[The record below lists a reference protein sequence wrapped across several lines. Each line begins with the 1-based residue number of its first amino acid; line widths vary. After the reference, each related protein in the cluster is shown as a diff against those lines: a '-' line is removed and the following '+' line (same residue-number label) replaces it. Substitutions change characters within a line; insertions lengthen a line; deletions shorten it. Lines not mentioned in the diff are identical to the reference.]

1 MRTRF
6 AITWWIIP
14 NNILDMEFLDFLG
27 LDNPLLYYNQE
38 FQNLLPLNYFCWSY
52 MISVFHVLL
61 NKLSID
67 IARLLLYCVSVIDF
81 WVKVFSFTCYNNI
94 VILRFYIIYFIYT
107 EFLCGIYWASLAVNL
122 PYLYFT
128 FFTLVSITNIN
139 FLLDRISNVVP
150 VQMFTNHCFHSIHSF
165 KKDIFIILI

>member
-1 MRTRF
+1 
-6 AITWWIIP
+6 
-14 NNILDMEFLDFLG
+14 MEFLNFLG
-27 LDNPLLYYNQE
+27 LDNPLLYYNQV
-38 FQNLLPLNYFCWSY
+38 FQNLLPLKYFYWSY

-81 WVKVFSFTCYNNI
+81 WVKVFSFPCYDNI
-94 VILRFYIIYFIYT
+94 VILKFYIIYFIYT
-107 EFLCGIYWASLAVNL
+107 EYFRGIYSASLAGNL

-128 FFTLVSITNIN
+128 FLTLVSITNSN

-150 VQMFTNHCFHSIHSF
+150 VQMFTNNNFYSIHF
-165 KKDIFIILI
+165 GNEEIRIIIIQYVTLDF